1 MVNSIRGGGVNVRRV
16 LVMLVAAMCMAF
28 VSPAAAAAAVVGQ
41 WNMNEL
47 SGTTAFDS
55 SGNGQNGTLTNVTL
69 GLPGSSGAAGD
80 YAFGFNGHS
89 SKMIV
94 PTSAALAAG
103 NADVTVTMR
112 IRTSVE
118 PRTGDFDY
126 DLWSKGGYQ
135 VELFP
140 KNGKGQA
147 RCKFNSTAAN
157 HHIQAGP
164 DLADGRWHTIVC
176 HKSANSI
183 SVTVDGTTFTQAVT
197 VGALKTGKQA
207 FIGVGSNGVDY
218 YNGQLDDLTVEF
230 N

>member
-1 MVNSIRGGGVNVRRV
+1 
-16 LVMLVAAMCMAF
+16 MLVAATGVVFA
-28 VSPAAAAAAVVGQ
+28 SPAVASAAVAGQ
-41 WNMNEL
+41 WNMDER

-103 NADVTVTMR
+103 NAIVTVTMR
-112 IRTSVE
+112 ISTSVE

-147 RCKFNSTAAN
+147 RCKFNSSASN

-164 DLADGRWHTIVC
+164 DLADGKWHTIVC
-176 HKSANSI
+176 RKDANSI